1 MIVTKRLNLP
11 TEGNGQVVNLND
23 AVTRQVAASAI
34 TQGTVTIFVTATTA
48 GVTIMEHEPGLV
60 QDLKTTMDRLIPRS
74 LTYQHNVLNNDVNGH
89 SHTQAIMIGPS
100 VAVPVIDGKPL
111 LGTWQSIVLIDFDAR
126 PRNREI
132 VLQIMGE

>member
-1 MIVTKRLNLP
+1 MVVTKRLNLP